1 MKTGFN
7 MVTGLVCA
15 LVGTAVAAQPCLAD
29 NNAWQTVGER
39 TSFVSVS
46 GTTLTL
52 ITTKLKG
59 AVKTTVLPAT
69 VLGGICGDC
78 GQFLPFVPSKS
89 ASICTICSCGSPN
102 ATCVSWTTLKTPFW
116 QAMLQSLPLGVGIR
130 AVFNT
135 ANDPS
140 SGLKNLYINRHEVLL
155 PVTGLANLT
164 SPQLLK
170 LVQPIGAT
178 SATLVDDGTRLK
190 LNVKGDWS
198 AAASKKLI
206 DIIEKVGG
214 KLAEPAPVTADTK

>member
-7 MVTGLVCA
+7 MVSGMVCA
-15 LVGTAVAAQPCLAD
+15 LVGTAVAAAPCFAD

-39 TSFVSVS
+39 TSLVSVS

-52 ITTKLKG
+52 ITSKQKG
-59 AVKTTVLPAT
+59 EVKTTVRSAT

-102 ATCVSWTTLKTPFW
+102 ATCVSWTTLKTPTW
-116 QAMLQSLPLGVGIR
+116 QAMLQSLPVGVGIR

-140 SGLKNLYINRHEVLL
+140 SGLKNFYVNRHEVLL
-155 PVTGLANLT
+155 PVTGLAKLT

-170 LVQPIGAT
+170 LAQPIGAT
-178 SATLVDDGTRLK
+178 SAALVDDGTRLK

-198 AAASKKLI
+198 AASSKKLV
-206 DIIEKVGG
+206 DIIEKAGG
-214 KLAEPAPVTADTK
+214 KVDEPAAVIADTK